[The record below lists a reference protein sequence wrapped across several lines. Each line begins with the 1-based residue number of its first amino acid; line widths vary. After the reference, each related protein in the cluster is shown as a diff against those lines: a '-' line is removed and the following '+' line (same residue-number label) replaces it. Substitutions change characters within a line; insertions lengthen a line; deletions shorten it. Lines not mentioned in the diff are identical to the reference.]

1 MYTYRVEGPLTVGEA
16 VFVPLGNRNALG
28 FVTAIYEATEEELGF
43 PFAQL
48 RTITGRVEGLALP
61 PPVVDLCRFVAEE
74 TLCPLPVAMSAATP
88 PGVRDR
94 LVTAWSVVE
103 TAHPDALTPLQQEVL
118 RVMREQGGTILE
130 QKGKKLPASTTRS
143 LRLLRGKGLV
153 TQALRVAPFA
163 ERRSAEPMLRLTP
176 DADRVEEF
184 LKKDGRRRPAQ
195 ALTLMRLQGS
205 TQAQLTSA
213 EVRALAGVTE
223 TTVKALLDAKL
234 LERVD
239 EHAPLLKRPPMPN
252 PAQQLAIDA
261 IVEAVRAKEARSYL
275 LFGVTGS
282 GKTEVYLRAAT
293 EALREGRQVLFL
305 VPEIALAAQTLARLR
320 ERFGRGVAVLHSDL
334 PPTERLQNWLRIRDG
349 QASVVL
355 GARSAMFAPL
365 SNVGL
370 IVVDEEHE
378 QSYKQESAP
387 RYHTKALARFLGQ
400 RHGCPVVLGSA
411 TPSVESFFEAE
422 QAELAEA
429 EAAKGGGGRAEGSS
443 RTPLTLLTLP
453 ERAASARLPEVL
465 IHDLT
470 DGYRNGKPAMLCD
483 PLHVAIEETLAR
495 GEQVILFLNRRAYS
509 PFVIC
514 RDCGQQMQ
522 CPNCAISLSYHRR
535 DRKLRCHHCGYQTS
549 PPDTCPKCAGMRLSP
564 FGVGTEKVEEA
575 VAALFPDTRVAR
587 LDRDVARRKGALEET
602 LTSFRAGQI
611 GILVGTQM
619 VAKGLDF
626 PNVTLVGVIAADVSL
641 NIPDFRASERTFQL
655 LAQVAGR
662 AGRGKSPGRV
672 FIQTF
677 NPMHAAV
684 RSAQAHDFLAMLDSL
699 RAERREAGY
708 PPFRRLVNIVLSGEN
723 RPLVVKASDETL
735 QRLRALPIEILGPVD
750 CAVERLQNRWRR
762 HLLLKLPEGASAAP
776 IGEAL
781 LGFDPKGVMVVID
794 VDPYNLM

>member
-1 MYTYRVEGPLTVGEA
+1 VGEA

-28 FVTAIYEATEEELGF
+28 FVTAIYDATEEELGF

-61 PPVVDLCRFVAEE
+61 EPVVDLCRFVAEE
-74 TLCPLPVAMSAATP
+74 TLCPLPVALSAATP

-153 TQALRVAPFA
+153 TQALRVAPFT
-163 ERRSAEPMLRLTP
+163 ERRSSEPMLRLTP
-176 DADRVEEF
+176 DAEKVEEF
-184 LKKDGRRRPAQ
+184 LKKEGRRRPAQ

-239 EHAPLLKRPPMPN
+239 EHAPSLRRPPQPN

-261 IVEAVRAKEARSYL
+261 IVEAVRAREPEAYL

-282 GKTEVYLRAAT
+282 GKTEVYLRAAS
-293 EALREGRQVLFL
+293 EALRGGRQVLFL

-334 PPTERLQNWLRIRDG
+334 PPTERLQNWMRIRDG

-370 IVVDEEHE
+370 IVMDEEHE
-378 QSYKQESAP
+378 ASYKQESAP
-387 RYHTKALARFLGQ
+387 RYHTKSLARFLGQ
-400 RHGCPVVLGSA
+400 RHRCPVVLGSA

-422 QAELAEA
+422 QAELRQGA
-429 EAAKGGGGRAEGSS
+429 GGRVQGASAS
-443 RTPLTLLTLP
+443 LTLLTLP
-453 ERAASARLPEVL
+453 ERAASARLPEV
-465 IHDLT
+465 IVHDLT

-483 PLHVAIEETLAR
+483 ALHVGIEETLAK
-495 GEQVILFLNRRAYS
+495 GEQVILFLNRRAYA

-535 DRKLRCHHCGYQTS
+535 DRKLRCHHCGYQTP

-626 PNVTLVGVIAADVSL
+626 PNVTMVGVIAADVSL

-662 AGRGKSPGRV
+662 AGRGQTPGRV

-684 RSAQAHDFLAMLDSL
+684 KSAQAHDFLAMLDSL
-699 RAERREAGY
+699 RVERREAGY

-723 RPLVVKASDETL
+723 RPLVMRASEEAL
-735 QRLRALPIEILGPVD
+735 QRLRSLPLEILGPVD

-762 HLLLKLPEGASAAP
+762 HLLLKMPEGASAAP

-781 LGFDPKGVMVVID
+781 LGFAPKDVTVVID